1 MQQLLKSIEDKQKK
15 TRIVDVN
22 SGDVVRVHQRIKE
35 GSKTRTQVFE
45 GLVIR
50 LDRLNSLSARIT
62 VRRISS
68 GVGVEK
74 SFLLHSPLVERVEV
88 IKRSHVRRNYL
99 TYMRK
104 RSGKSTRLAG
114 VDFDRASVNVP
125 SIDEQRAKALAE
137 LSPEESAAEVTKA
150 TNEEAVKTAD
160 DKTEVV
166 DDNPNKS
173 DEPGETNPKSDSEQA
188 PTAQ

>member
-22 SGDVVRVHQRIKE
+22 SGDVVRVHQRIQE
-35 GSKTRTQVFE
+35 GNKTRTQVFE

-88 IKRSHVRRNYL
+88 IKRSRVRRNYL
-99 TYMRK
+99 TYMRT

-125 SIDEQRAKALAE
+125 SIEEQRTEALADASSEKTPEISETAKA
-137 LSPEESAAEVTKA
+137 EVI
-150 TNEEAVKTAD
+150 KTAD
-160 DKTEVV
+160 VKSKITDAPAQNGEAPNQPDPSATADK
-166 DDNPNKS
+166 
-173 DEPGETNPKSDSEQA
+173 A
-188 PTAQ
+188 PAAQ